1 MNERKQSPS
10 ELRQALADLRDRI
23 TEQEADRGASRL
35 EAIAMMAG
43 GFTHEINNLMAG
55 VLGNVALLRT
65 QLEPGHPGHAR
76 LDAIDA
82 AAEKSGMLSRRMIA
96 FAQGKAREPEPV
108 NLNSIVYHVL
118 LVEEQRLAPRIRIVR
133 YIDPDL
139 WRVSAD
145 QTQMAQ
151 VVLNLAVNAVEAI
164 RDQGRVVIS
173 TRNVELRE
181 DTIPS
186 RSELLPGRHVMLT
199 VEDNGCG
206 MSPDMVARV
215 FDVDY
220 STKSPKR
227 GLGLAT
233 VLTIVRANGGHVSI
247 TSKEGEGT
255 AIRVFLPA
263 IESVFEA
270 PPRPVSEL
278 PKGGETVLIADDER
292 MLLDV
297 IVETLSRLGYRVL
310 AANNGQ
316 EAIDIARR
324 HEGTIHVCL
333 LDMAMPVM
341 GGAEAFPLLKK
352 MRPDMKIIICTGF
365 EEELVSH
372 TLLGAGVSSILL
384 KPFRPANLAQEI
396 RKVLEQ
402 GAVAK

>member
-1 MNERKQSPS
+1 MSERQQSPA
-10 ELRQALADLRDRI
+10 ELRQTLADLRDRI

-55 VLGNVALLRT
+55 ILGNVALLRT
-65 QLEPGHPGHAR
+65 QLDSVHPGHSR
-76 LDAIDA
+76 LDAIDT
-82 AAEKSGMLSRRMIA
+82 AAEKAGLLSRRMIA

-118 LVEEQRLAPRIRIVR
+118 LVEEQRLAPRVRIVR

-145 QTQMAQ
+145 QTQMVQ

-181 DTIPS
+181 DIIPAQ
-186 RSELLPGRHVMLT
+186 SELLPGRHVMLT

-206 MSPDMVARV
+206 MSPDMVARA
-215 FDVDY
+215 FDAEY
-220 STKSPKR
+220 SSKSPKR

-233 VLTIVRANGGHVSI
+233 VYTIVRSNGGHVSI

-255 AIRVFLPA
+255 AVRVYYPA
-263 IESVFEA
+263 LETIFEA
-270 PPRPVSEL
+270 PSKPMTEL
-278 PKGGETVLIADDER
+278 PKGGETILVADDER

-297 IVETLSRLGYRVL
+297 MVETLSRLGYRVL
-310 AANNGQ
+310 SANNGQ
-316 EAIDIARR
+316 EAIEVARR
-324 HEGTIHVCL
+324 HQGAIQMCL

-352 MRPDMKIIICTGF
+352 ARPDMKIIICTGF
-365 EEELVSH
+365 EEEVVSH
-372 TLLGAGVSSILL
+372 TLLGAGVSSVLL
-384 KPFRPANLAQEI
+384 KPFRPASLAQEI
-396 RKVLEQ
+396 RKVLDE
-402 GAVAK
+402 GNVGK